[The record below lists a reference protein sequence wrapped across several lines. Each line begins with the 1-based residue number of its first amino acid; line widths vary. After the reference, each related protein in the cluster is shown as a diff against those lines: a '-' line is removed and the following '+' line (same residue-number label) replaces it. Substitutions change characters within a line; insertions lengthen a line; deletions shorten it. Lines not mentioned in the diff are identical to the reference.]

1 MSARERI
8 VGRLSKHFENL
19 PDALRK
25 RRLLVGIVFLG
36 LLAASV
42 FGIGKLHMDMTIEG
56 WFHKEDPT
64 LVAFNRYHAQFGS
77 EDGVYIVYK
86 PKDGDVF
93 SPASLEAV
101 RGIQNE
107 LINFRAKLKEGEQSA
122 LEHIVKVDTLVNASV
137 LTVDG
142 DLLASRPL
150 VGDTGPTSPQAIAE
164 IKAIAEAEK
173 RLPLQFFSRDHKY
186 GGIHIETDFGAV
198 PVDAEAVTG
207 ETTLALDQT
216 ASSDEEKPVQFKPTD
231 QGDYLK
237 LFAEIKKILEKP
249 EYAKQFDYYAV
260 GNTAAAEHNVKMT
273 EEMGMLYMAAFGIIM
288 ALLWFLFRSAS
299 AVVWSMLIVILSTVF
314 TLGVTGLLGLT
325 VTGFLILSIL
335 LILTVGVAD
344 SVHAL
349 TGYTRLRKSGIDH
362 KNALRHAYKF
372 AGVALLLTGFTN
384 MTGTMALNITP
395 VVPIQSFAIMSTL
408 GILFAL
414 LLTFYLLPLLIDI
427 WPTVSK
433 KKTVVATPEKKR
445 FLDVLPRLTSALDK
459 VVPFVQRRPVAFI
472 TPFALVLAVSLYGAT
487 QVKIDSQI
495 LDQYPKDSTFTQS
508 VKVADEHMMG
518 AYAMVLYLDFKE
530 DFALQDPDVLKA
542 MDELQKNFETKYK
555 KYVVMT
561 NSIAYVAK
569 DANRKLNGNAPEHER
584 IPDTRETLSQTLFL
598 FNNANPSERQR
609 LVDDSYRKANIK
621 VALHSYGSYE
631 YHEVFTQMRAD
642 IDTMMAKLK
651 TKYPQATVSITG
663 IFALAMQASQYL
675 TQNQVITF
683 GIALVAVSV
692 ILLLVFG
699 SFKVGMI
706 ALIPNLIPALLTL
719 GLLGITGVPLDFF
732 TMMLAPIIIGIS
744 IDDTVHFIS
753 NYQLQ
758 LAQDG
763 DVNAALQRTM
773 AETGPGVVFTA
784 LILGLGFGIMAI
796 ASAAGTSN
804 MGKFG
809 ALAIFVGLLNDLF
822 LLPALLLKFKPKFKE
837 QPGSAHGPIPAA
849 GSAAEG
855 QAAVEG
861 GVAG

>member
-1 MSARERI
+1 MSVRERLI
-8 VGRLSKHFENL
+8 NRLSAHFESV

-25 RRLLVGIVFLG
+25 RRLLVGIVFLA
-36 LLAASV
+36 LLATSIY
-42 FGIGKLHMDMTIEG
+42 GIGKLHMDMTIEG

-86 PKDGDVF
+86 PKNGDVF

-107 LINFRAKLKEGEQSA
+107 LIHFRARLKEGEESP
-122 LEHIVKVDTLVNASV
+122 LDHIVNVDTLVNAPV

-142 DLLASRPL
+142 DVLASRPL
-150 VGDTGPTSPQAIAE
+150 VGDTVLTPEAIAE
-164 IKAIAEAEK
+164 IKKIAEGEQQLK
-173 RLPLQFFSRDHKY
+173 LRFFSRDHKY
-186 GGIHIETDFGAV
+186 GGIQIETDFGAI
-198 PVDAEAVTG
+198 PVDAEAVTE
-207 ETTLALDQT
+207 ETVLSMDQ
-216 ASSDEEKPVQFKPTD
+216 AVAPVEEKDVEFKPTD
-231 QGDYLK
+231 QADYLT
-237 LFAEIKKILEKP
+237 LFEEIKKILEKP
-249 EYAKQFDYYAV
+249 EYAKHLDYYAV

-273 EEMGMLYMAAFGIIM
+273 EEMGMLYMAAFVIIM
-288 ALLWFLFRSAS
+288 VLLWFLFRSAS
-299 AVVWSMLIVILSTVF
+299 AVVWSMSIVILSTVF
-314 TLGVTGLLGLT
+314 TLGATGLLGLT
-325 VTGFLILSIL
+325 VTGFLILTIL

-344 SVHAL
+344 SVHTL
-349 TGYTRLRKSGIDH
+349 TSYT
-362 KNALRHAYKF
+362 ALRTSGNDHQGALRRTYKY

-414 LLTFYLLPLLIDI
+414 LLTFYLLPVLIDL

-433 KKTVVATPEKKR
+433 KKVIVDTPEKKQ
-445 FLDVLPRLTSALDK
+445 FLDVLPHLKSTLK
-459 VVPFVQRRPVAFI
+459 TVVPFVERRPVAFI
-472 TPFALVLAVSLYGAT
+472 VPFILVLAVSIYGAT

-495 LDQYPKDSTFTQS
+495 LDQYPEDSTFTQS

-530 DFALQDPDVLKA
+530 DFALQDPDVMKA
-542 MDELQKNFETKYK
+542 MDDLQKEFKTKYK

-561 NSIAYVAK
+561 NSITDVVK
-569 DANRKLNGNAPEHER
+569 DANRELNGDAPEYYR
-584 IPDTRETLSQTLFL
+584 IPDTRETLAQTLFL

-609 LVDDSYRKANIK
+609 FVDDNYRKANINIS
-621 VALHSYGSYE
+621 LHSYGSYE
-631 YHEVFTQMRAD
+631 YEVVFQSMRAD
-642 IDTMMAKLK
+642 IDKMMAKLK
-651 TKYPQATVSITG
+651 TKYPKTEVSITG
-663 IFALAMQASQYL
+663 IFTLAMQASQYL
-675 TQNQVITF
+675 TENQAITF

-758 LAQDG
+758 LAKDG
-763 DVNAALQRTM
+763 DVNAALRRTM
-773 AETGPGVVFTA
+773 EETGPGVVFTS

-809 ALAIFVGLLNDLF
+809 AMAIFMGLLNDLF
-822 LLPALLLKFKPKFKE
+822 LLPALLLTFKPKFKT
-837 QPGSAHGPIPAA
+837 ATA
-849 GSAAEG
+849 G
-855 QAAVEG
+855 
-861 GVAG
+861 

>member
-1 MSARERI
+1 MSVRERLI
-8 VGRLSKHFENL
+8 NRLSAHFENV

-25 RRLLVGIVFLG
+25 RRLLVGIVFLA
-36 LLAASV
+36 LLATSI
-42 FGIGKLHMDMTIEG
+42 FGISKLHMDMTIEG

-107 LINFRAKLKEGEQSA
+107 LIHFRAKLKEDEESP
-122 LEHIVKVDTLVNASV
+122 LDHIVNVDTLVNAPV

-142 DLLASRPL
+142 DVLASRPL
-150 VGDTGPTSPQAIAE
+150 VGDTVLTPEAITE
-164 IKAIAEAEK
+164 IKAIAESEQQLK
-173 RLPLQFFSRDHKY
+173 LRFFSRDHKY
-186 GGIHIETDFGAV
+186 GGIQIETDFGAI
-198 PVDAEAVTG
+198 PLDAEAVTE
-207 ETTLALDQT
+207 ETVLSMDQVAAPT
-216 ASSDEEKPVQFKPTD
+216 EEKDVEFKPTD
-231 QGDYLK
+231 QADYLT
-237 LFAEIKKILEKP
+237 LFEEIKKILAKP
-249 EYAKQFDYYAV
+249 EYAKHLDYYAV

-273 EEMGMLYMAAFGIIM
+273 EEMGMLYVVAFVIIM
-288 ALLWFLFRSAS
+288 GLLWFLFRSAS
-299 AVVWSMLIVILSTVF
+299 AVVWSMSIVILSTVF
-314 TLGVTGLLGLT
+314 TLGATGLLGLT
-325 VTGFLILSIL
+325 VTGFLILTIL

-344 SVHAL
+344 SVHTL
-349 TGYTRLRKSGIDH
+349 TSYT
-362 KNALRHAYKF
+362 ALRTSGNDHQVALRRTYKY

-414 LLTFYLLPLLIDI
+414 LLTFYLLPVLIDL

-433 KKTVVATPEKKR
+433 KKVIVDTPDKKR
-445 FLDVLPRLTSALDK
+445 FLDVLPRLKSALNN
-459 VVPFVQRRPVAFI
+459 VVPIVEKRPVAFI
-472 TPFALVLAVSLYGAT
+472 VPFILVLAVSIYGAT

-495 LDQYPKDSTFTQS
+495 LDQYPEDSTFTQS

-530 DFALQDPDVLKA
+530 DFALQDPAVMKA
-542 MDELQKNFETKYK
+542 MDELQKEFETKYK

-561 NSIAYVAK
+561 NSITDIVK
-569 DANRKLNGNAPEHER
+569 DANRELNGDAAEYYR
-584 IPDTRETLSQTLFL
+584 IPDTRESLAQTLFL

-609 LVDDSYRKANIK
+609 FVDDNYRKANINIS
-621 VALHSYGSYE
+621 LHSYGSYE
-631 YHEVFTQMRAD
+631 YEVVFQSMRAD
-642 IDTMMAKLK
+642 IDKMMAKLK
-651 TKYPQATVSITG
+651 AQYPKTEISITG

-675 TQNQVITF
+675 TENQAITF

-699 SFKVGMI
+699 SFKVGLI

-758 LAQDG
+758 LAKDN
-763 DVNAALQRTM
+763 DVNAALRRTM
-773 AETGPGVVFTA
+773 EETGPGVVFTS

-809 ALAIFVGLLNDLF
+809 AMAIFMGLLNDLF
-822 LLPALLLKFKPKFKE
+822 LLPALLLKFKPKFKT
-837 QPGSAHGPIPAA
+837 ATA
-849 GSAAEG
+849 G
-855 QAAVEG
+855 
-861 GVAG
+861 

>member
-1 MSARERI
+1 MSVRERI
-8 VGRLSKHFENL
+8 VNRLSEHFENL
-19 PDALRK
+19 PDALRR
-25 RRLLVGIVFLG
+25 RRLLVGVVFLAV
-36 LLAASV
+36 LAASI
-42 FGIGKLHMDMTIEG
+42 FGLGKLRMDMTIEG

-64 LVAFNRYHAQFGS
+64 LVSFHRYHQQFGS

-86 PKDGDVF
+86 PKDGSVF

-101 RGIQNE
+101 RGIQE
-107 LINFRAKLKEGEQSA
+107 DLINYRSRLKDGEKSA
-122 LEHIVKVDTLVNASV
+122 LDHIVKVNTLVNASV

-142 DLLASRPL
+142 DVLASRPL
-150 VGDTGPTSPQAIAE
+150 VGDTVPTSPEAIAE

-173 RLPLQFFSRDHKY
+173 QLPLQFFSRDHKY
-186 GGIHIETDFGAV
+186 GGIHIETDFGAI
-198 PVDAEAVTG
+198 PVGAEEVTDD
-207 ETTLALDQT
+207 TVLSLDQT
-216 ASSDEEKPVQFKPTD
+216 TSPDEDKPVEFKPTD
-231 QGDYLK
+231 QADYLK
-237 LFAEIKKILEKP
+237 LFEEIKKILEKP
-249 EYAKQFDYYAV
+249 EYAGQLDYYAV
-260 GNTAAAEHNVKMT
+260 GNTAAAEHDVKMS
-273 EEMGMLYMAAFGIIM
+273 EEMGMLYVAAFAIIM
-288 ALLWFLFRSAS
+288 VLLWFLFRSAS

-314 TLGVTGLLGLT
+314 TLGAAGILGLT
-325 VTGFLILSIL
+325 ATGFLILTIL

-349 TGYTRLRKSGIDH
+349 TGYTRLRTSGADH
-362 KNALRHAYKF
+362 QDALRRTYKF

-395 VVPIQSFAIMSTL
+395 VVPIQNFAIMSTL

-414 LLTFYLLPLLIDI
+414 LLTFYLLPLLIDL

-433 KKTVVATPEKKR
+433 KKVVVAAPDKKR
-445 FLDVLPRLTSALDK
+445 FLDVLPVLRSTLDK
-459 VVPFVQRRPVAFI
+459 VVPLVERRPVAFI
-472 TPFALVLAVSLYGAT
+472 IPFLLVLGVSVYGAT

-495 LDQYPKDSTFTQS
+495 LDQYPEDSTFTQS

-542 MDELQKNFETKYK
+542 MDELQKTFETKYA

-569 DANRKLNGNAPEHER
+569 DANRKLNGNAPEYER
-584 IPDTRETLSQTLFL
+584 IPDTRETLAQTLFL

-621 VALHSYGSYE
+621 ISLHSYGSYE
-631 YHEVFTQMRAD
+631 YYQVFQQMRAD
-642 IDTMMAKLK
+642 VDGMMAKLK
-651 TKYPQATVSITG
+651 AKYPRTDVSITG
-663 IFALAMQASQYL
+663 IFALQMQASQYI
-675 TQNQVITF
+675 TENQAITF
-683 GIALVAVSV
+683 GIALVVVSV

-699 SFKVGMI
+699 SFKIGMI

-753 NYQLQ
+753 SYQLQ
-758 LAQDG
+758 LAKDG
-763 DVNAALQRTM
+763 DVNAALRRTM

-804 MGKFG
+804 MGKYG
-809 ALAIFVGLLNDLF
+809 ALAILMGLLNDLF
-822 LLPALLLKFKPKFKE
+822 LLPALLLTFKPKFKKE
-837 QPGSAHGPIPAA
+837 IA
-849 GSAAEG
+849 G
-855 QAAVEG
+855 
-861 GVAG
+861 

>member
-8 VGRLSKHFENL
+8 VSRLSEHFENV
-19 PDALRK
+19 PDMLRR
-25 RRLLVGIVFLG
+25 RRLLVGIVFLA
-36 LLAASV
+36 LLAGAII
-42 FGIGKLHMDMTIEG
+42 GMGKLRMDMTIEG

-64 LVAFNRYHAQFGS
+64 LIAFHRYHQQFGS

-86 PKDGDVF
+86 PKDGNVF

-101 RGIQNE
+101 RGIQND
-107 LINFRAKLKEGEQSA
+107 LINFRARLKEGEESA
-122 LEHIVKVDTLVNASV
+122 LEHIVKVDTLVNAQV

-142 DLLASRPL
+142 DVLAARQL
-150 VGDTGPTSPQAIAE
+150 VGDTVPTSPEAIAE
-164 IKAIAEAEK
+164 IKKIAEAEK
-173 RLPLQFFSRDHKY
+173 QLPLQFFSRDHKY
-186 GGIHIETDFGAV
+186 GGIHIETDFGTI
-198 PVDAEAVTG
+198 PVDAEEVTDETILSLDTVDSSG
-207 ETTLALDQT
+207 EET
-216 ASSDEEKPVQFKPTD
+216 PVEFKPTD
-231 QGDYLK
+231 QADYLK
-237 LFAEIKKILEKP
+237 LFEEIKKILDKP
-249 EYAKQFDYYAV
+249 EYAKQFDFYAV
-260 GNTAAAEHNVKMT
+260 GNTAAAEHDVKMS
-273 EEMGMLYMAAFGIIM
+273 EEMGMLYLAAFVIIM
-288 ALLWFLFRSAS
+288 VLLWFLFRSVS
-299 AVVWSMLIVILSTVF
+299 AVIWSMLIVILSTVF
-314 TLGVTGLLGLT
+314 TLGVTGWLGLT
-325 VTGFLILSIL
+325 VTGFLILTIL

-349 TGYTRLRKSGIDH
+349 TGYARLRTSGIDH
-362 KNALRHAYKF
+362 QGALRRAYKYV
-372 AGVALLLTGFTN
+372 GVALLLTGLTN

-414 LLTFYLLPLLIDI
+414 LLTFYLLPLLIDF

-433 KKTVVATPEKKR
+433 KKVIVDTADKKR
-445 FLDVLPRLTSALDK
+445 FLDVLPRLKSALDK
-459 VVPFVQRRPVAFI
+459 AVPLVEKRPVAFVA
-472 TPFALVLAVSLYGAT
+472 PFILVLLVSLYGAT

-495 LDQYPKDSTFTQS
+495 LDQYPEDSTFTQS
-508 VKVADEHMMG
+508 VKVADDHMMG

-542 MDELQKNFETKYK
+542 MDALQKKFETKYK

-569 DANRKLNGNAPEHER
+569 DANRKLNGNAPEYER
-584 IPDTRETLSQTLFL
+584 IPDTRETLGQTLFM

-609 LVDDSYRKANIK
+609 LVDDSYSKANIK
-621 VALHSYGSYE
+621 ISLHSYGSYE
-631 YHEVFTQMRAD
+631 YDVVFQQMRAD
-642 IDTMMAKLK
+642 IDEMMAELK
-651 TKYPQATVSITG
+651 TKYPKAEVSITG
-663 IFALAMQASQYL
+663 IFALAMQAAQYI
-675 TQNQVITF
+675 TENQVITF
-683 GIALVAVSV
+683 GIALIVVSV

-719 GLLGITGVPLDFF
+719 GVLGISGVPLDFF

-753 NYQLQ
+753 HYQQQ
-758 LAQDG
+758 LAKDG
-763 DVNAALQRTM
+763 DVNAALRRTM
-773 AETGPGVVFTA
+773 AEAGPGVVFTA

-809 ALAIFVGLLNDLF
+809 ALAIFMGLLNDLF
-822 LLPALLLKFKPKFKE
+822 LLPALLLTFKPKFKTAT
-837 QPGSAHGPIPAA
+837 GPAA
-849 GSAAEG
+849 EIQAE
-855 QAAVEG
+855 

>member
-1 MSARERI
+1 MSARERLI
-8 VGRLSKHFENL
+8 NRLSEHFENL

-25 RRLLVGIVFLG
+25 RRLLVGIVFLA
-36 LLAASV
+36 LLAASF
-42 FGIGKLHMDMTIEG
+42 FGISKLRMDMTIEG

-77 EDGVYIVYK
+77 EDGVYIVYM

-101 RGIQNE
+101 RGIQDE
-107 LINFRAKLKEGEQSA
+107 LINFRAKLKEGEESA
-122 LEHIVKVDTLVNASV
+122 LEHIVKVKTLVNAPV

-142 DLLASRPL
+142 DVLGARQL
-150 VGDTGPTSPQAIAE
+150 VGDTVPTSPEAIAE

-173 RLPLQFFSRDHKY
+173 QLPLQFFSRDHKY
-186 GGIHIETDFGAV
+186 GGIHIETDFGAI
-198 PVDAEAVTG
+198 PVDAEEVTG
-207 ETTLALDQT
+207 ETVLLLEEQT
-216 ASSDEEKPVQFKPTD
+216 ASPGEEKPIEFKPTD

-237 LFAEIKKILEKP
+237 LFEEIKKILEKP
-249 EYAKQFDYYAV
+249 EYAKHLDYYAV
-260 GNTAAAEHNVKMT
+260 GNTAAAEHNVKVT
-273 EEMGMLYMAAFGIIM
+273 EEMVRLYVAAFAIIM
-288 ALLWFLFRSAS
+288 VLLWFLFRSAS

-325 VTGFLILSIL
+325 VTGFMILTIL

-349 TGYTRLRKSGIDH
+349 TGYTRLRTSGSDH
-362 KNALRHAYKF
+362 QDALRRTYKF

-395 VVPIQSFAIMSTL
+395 VVPIQNFAIMSTL

-414 LLTFYLLPLLIDI
+414 LLTFYLLPVLIDL
-427 WPTVSK
+427 WPTVPK
-433 KKTVVATPEKKR
+433 KKLIAATPEKKR
-445 FLDVLPRLTSALDK
+445 FLDVLPPLRSALDK
-459 VVPFVQRRPVAFI
+459 VVPLVEKRPVAFI
-472 TPFALVLAVSLYGAT
+472 IPFLLVLAVSIYGAT
-487 QVKIDSQI
+487 QVKIDTQI
-495 LDQYPKDSTFTQS
+495 VDQYPEDSTFTQS

-530 DFALQDPDVLKA
+530 DFALQDPDVVKE
-542 MDELQKNFETKYK
+542 MNDLQRKFETKYK
-555 KYVVMT
+555 KYVVT
-561 NSIAYVAK
+561 TSSIADVVQ
-569 DANRKLNGNAPEHER
+569 DANRKLNGNAPEYYR
-584 IPDTRETLSQTLFL
+584 IPDTREMLAQTLFL

-609 LVDDSYRKANIK
+609 LVDDSYRKANIRIS
-621 VALHSYGSYE
+621 LHNYGSYE
-631 YHEVFTQMRAD
+631 YRLVFQEMRAD
-642 IDTMMAKLK
+642 IDEMMAELK
-651 TKYPQATVSITG
+651 TKYPKTEVSITG

-675 TQNQVITF
+675 TENQAITF

-758 LAQDG
+758 LAEDD
-763 DVNAALQRTM
+763 DVNAALRRTM
-773 AETGPGVVFTA
+773 AETGPGVVFTS

-796 ASAAGTSN
+796 ASAPGTSSL
-804 MGKFG
+804 GKFG
-809 ALAIFVGLLNDLF
+809 ALAIFMGLLNDLF
-822 LLPALLLKFKPKFKE
+822 LLPALILKFKPKLKKE
-837 QPGSAHGPIPAA
+837 TVG
-849 GSAAEG
+849 
-855 QAAVEG
+855 
-861 GVAG
+861 

>member
-1 MSARERI
+1 MSE
-8 VGRLSKHFENL
+8 HFENV

-25 RRLLVGIVFLG
+25 RRLLVGIVFLA
-36 LLAASV
+36 LLAVAIL
-42 FGIGKLHMDMTIEG
+42 GMGKLRMDMTIEG

-64 LVAFNRYHAQFGS
+64 LVAFHRYHQQFGS

-101 RGIQNE
+101 RGIQND
-107 LINFRAKLKEGEQSA
+107 LINFRSRLKEGEESA

-142 DLLASRPL
+142 DLLISKAL
-150 VGDTGPTSPQAIAE
+150 VGDTVPTSPEAIAE

-173 RLPLQFFSRDHKY
+173 QLPLQFFSRDHKY
-186 GGIHIETDFGAV
+186 GGIHIETDFGTI
-198 PVDAEAVTG
+198 PVDAEEITEDTVVSLEQTVASG
-207 ETTLALDQT
+207 EEA
-216 ASSDEEKPVQFKPTD
+216 PVEFMPTD
-231 QGDYLK
+231 QADYLK
-237 LFAEIKKILEKP
+237 LFEEIKTILGKP
-249 EYAKQFDYYAV
+249 EYANQFDFYAV
-260 GNTAAAEHNVKMT
+260 GNTAAAEHDVKMS
-273 EEMGMLYMAAFGIIM
+273 EEMGILYMAAFGIIM
-288 ALLWFLFRSAS
+288 VLLWFLFRSVS
-299 AVVWSMLIVILSTVF
+299 AVLWSMLIVILSTIL
-314 TLGVTGLLGLT
+314 TLGVTGWLGLT
-325 VTGFLILSIL
+325 VTGFLILTIL

-349 TGYTRLRKSGIDH
+349 TGYTRLRRSGIEH
-362 KNALRHAYKF
+362 QAALRRAYKF
-372 AGVALLLTGFTN
+372 TGVALLLTGLTN

-414 LLTFYLLPLLIDI
+414 LLTFYLLPVLVDV

-433 KKTVVATPEKKR
+433 KKVIADTPEKKR
-445 FLDVLPRLTSALDK
+445 FLDVLPRLRSALDK
-459 VVPFVQRRPVAFI
+459 AVPFVEKRPVAFI
-472 TPFALVLAVSLYGAT
+472 VPFMLVLVLSIYGAT

-495 LDQYPKDSTFTQS
+495 LDQYPADSTFTQS
-508 VKVADEHMMG
+508 VKVADDHMMG

-542 MDELQKNFETKYK
+542 MDELQQKFESKYE

-569 DANRKLNGNAPEHER
+569 DANRKLNGNIAEFER
-584 IPDTRETLSQTLFL
+584 IPDTRERLSQTLFL

-621 VALHSYGSYE
+621 ISLHSYGSYE
-631 YHEVFTQMRAD
+631 YDQVFQQMRAD
-642 IDTMMAKLK
+642 IDEMMATLN
-651 TKYPQATVSITG
+651 TKYPRAEVSITG
-663 IFALAMQASQYL
+663 IFALAMQASQYI
-675 TQNQVITF
+675 TENQVITF
-683 GIALVAVSV
+683 GIALIVVSA

-699 SFKVGMI
+699 SLKVGMI

-719 GLLGITGVPLDFF
+719 GVLGIAGVPLDFF

-744 IDDTVHFIS
+744 VDDTVHFIS
-753 NYQLQ
+753 HYQQQ
-758 LAQDG
+758 LAKDNN
-763 DVNAALQRTM
+763 VNAALRRTM
-773 AETGPGVVFTA
+773 AEAGPGVVFTA
-784 LILGLGFGIMAI
+784 LILGLGFGIMAV

-809 ALAIFVGLLNDLF
+809 ALAIFMGLLNDLF
-822 LLPALLLKFKPKFKE
+822 LLPALLLKFKPEFK
-837 QPGSAHGPIPAA
+837 SAPAA
-849 GSAAEG
+849 GPVAEVQG
-855 QAAVEG
+855 AVEEG
-861 GVAG
+861 AAG

>member
-8 VGRLSKHFENL
+8 ISRLSDHFENI

-25 RRLLVGIVFLG
+25 RRLLVGIVFLA
-36 LLAASV
+36 LLAASL
-42 FGIGKLHMDMTIEG
+42 FGISKLRMDMTIEG

-64 LVAFNRYHAQFGS
+64 LVAFNRYHEQFGS
-77 EDGVYIVYK
+77 EDGVYIVYM

-101 RGIQNE
+101 RGIQDE
-107 LINFRAKLKEGEQSA
+107 LINFRAKLKEGEESA
-122 LEHIVKVDTLVNASV
+122 LEHIVKVKTLVNAPV

-142 DLLASRPL
+142 DVLGARQL
-150 VGDTGPTSPQAIAE
+150 VGDTVPTSPEAIAE

-173 RLPLQFFSRDHKY
+173 QLPLQFFSRDHKY
-186 GGIHIETDFGAV
+186 GGIHIETDFGAI
-198 PVDAEAVTG
+198 PVDAEEFTG
-207 ETTLALDQT
+207 ETVLLLEEQT
-216 ASSDEEKPVQFKPTD
+216 DSPGEEKPIEFKPTD
-231 QGDYLK
+231 QDDYLK
-237 LFAEIKKILEKP
+237 LFEEIKKILEKP
-249 EYAKQFDYYAV
+249 EYAKHLDYYAV
-260 GNTAAAEHNVKMT
+260 GNTAAEEHNVKLRK
-273 EEMGMLYMAAFGIIM
+273 EMGGLYLAAFAIIM
-288 ALLWFLFRSAS
+288 VLLWFLFRSAS

-325 VTGFLILSIL
+325 VTGFIMLTIL

-349 TGYTRLRKSGIDH
+349 TGYTRLRTSGSDH
-362 KNALRHAYKF
+362 QDALRRSYKF

-395 VVPIQSFAIMSTL
+395 VVPIQNFAIMSTL

-414 LLTFYLLPLLIDI
+414 LLTFYLLPVLIDL

-433 KKTVVATPEKKR
+433 KKVIVATPDKKR
-445 FLDVLPRLTSALDK
+445 FLDVLPPLRSALDK
-459 VVPFVQRRPVAFI
+459 VVPLVERRPVAFI
-472 TPFALVLAVSLYGAT
+472 IPFMLVLVVSIYGAT
-487 QVKIDSQI
+487 QVKIDTQI
-495 LDQYPKDSTFTQS
+495 VDQYPEDSTFTQS

-530 DFALQDPDVLKA
+530 DFALQDPDVVKE
-542 MDELQKNFETKYK
+542 MNDLQRKFETKYK
-555 KYVVMT
+555 KYVVT
-561 NSIAYVAK
+561 TSSIADVVQ
-569 DANRKLNGNAPEHER
+569 DANRKLNGNAPEYYR
-584 IPDTRETLSQTLFL
+584 IPDTREMLAQTLFL

-609 LVDDSYRKANIK
+609 LVDDSYRKANIRIS
-621 VALHSYGSYE
+621 LHNYGSYE
-631 YHEVFTQMRAD
+631 YRLVFQEMRAD
-642 IDTMMAKLK
+642 IDEMMAELK
-651 TKYPQATVSITG
+651 TKYPKTEVSITG

-675 TQNQVITF
+675 TENQAITF

-699 SFKVGMI
+699 SLKVGMI

-758 LAQDG
+758 LAEDD
-763 DVNAALQRTM
+763 DVNAALRRTM
-773 AETGPGVVFTA
+773 AETGPGVVFTS

-796 ASAAGTSN
+796 ASAPGTSSL
-804 MGKFG
+804 GKFG
-809 ALAIFVGLLNDLF
+809 ALAIFMGLLNDLF
-822 LLPALLLKFKPKFKE
+822 LLPALILKFKPKLKKE
-837 QPGSAHGPIPAA
+837 TVG
-849 GSAAEG
+849 
-855 QAAVEG
+855 
-861 GVAG
+861 

>member
-1 MSARERI
+1 MSVRERI
-8 VGRLSKHFENL
+8 VSRLSEHFENV
-19 PDALRK
+19 PDMLRR
-25 RRLLVGIVFLG
+25 RRLLVGIVFIA
-36 LLAASV
+36 LLAGAII
-42 FGIGKLHMDMTIEG
+42 GMGKLRMDMTIEG

-64 LVAFNRYHAQFGS
+64 LVAFHRYHQQFGS

-86 PKDGDVF
+86 PKDGNVF

-101 RGIQNE
+101 RGIQND
-107 LINFRAKLKEGEQSA
+107 LINFRARLKEGEESA
-122 LEHIVKVDTLVNASV
+122 LEHIVKVDTLVNAQV

-142 DLLASRPL
+142 DVLAARPL
-150 VGDTGPTSPQAIAE
+150 VGDTVPTSPEAIAE

-173 RLPLQFFSRDHKY
+173 QLPLQFFSRDHRY
-186 GGIHIETDFGAV
+186 GGIHIETDFGTI
-198 PVDAEAVTG
+198 PVDAEEITD
-207 ETTLALDQT
+207 ETILSLDPV
-216 ASSDEEKPVQFKPTD
+216 ASSGEEKPVEFKPTD
-231 QGDYLK
+231 QADYLK
-237 LFAEIKKILEKP
+237 LFEEIKKILDKP
-249 EYAKQFDYYAV
+249 EYAGQFDFYAV
-260 GNTAAAEHNVKMT
+260 GNTAAAEHDVKMS
-273 EEMGMLYMAAFGIIM
+273 EEMGILYLAAFVIIM
-288 ALLWFLFRSAS
+288 VLLWFLFRSVS

-314 TLGVTGLLGLT
+314 TLGVTGWLGLT
-325 VTGFLILSIL
+325 VTGFLILTIL

-349 TGYTRLRKSGIDH
+349 TGYTRLRTSGIDH
-362 KNALRHAYKF
+362 QGALRRTYKYV
-372 AGVALLLTGFTN
+372 GVALLLTGLTN

-433 KKTVVATPEKKR
+433 RKVIVDAPDKKR
-445 FLDVLPRLTSALDK
+445 FLDVLPRLKSALDK
-459 VVPFVQRRPVAFI
+459 AVPLVEKRPVAFVV
-472 TPFALVLAVSLYGAT
+472 PFILVLLVSIYGAT

-495 LDQYPKDSTFTQS
+495 LDQYPEDSTFTQS
-508 VKVADEHMMG
+508 VKVADDHMMG

-542 MDELQKNFETKYK
+542 MDELQKKFETKYE

-569 DANRKLNGNAPEHER
+569 DANRKLNGNAPEYER

-609 LVDDSYRKANIK
+609 LVDDSYSKANIK
-621 VALHSYGSYE
+621 ISLHSYGSYE
-631 YHEVFTQMRAD
+631 YDVVFQQMRAD
-642 IDTMMAKLK
+642 IDEMMAKL
-651 TKYPQATVSITG
+651 QAKHPKAEVSITG
-663 IFALAMQASQYL
+663 IFTLAMQAAQYI
-675 TQNQVITF
+675 TENQVITF
-683 GIALVAVSV
+683 GIALIVVSV

-719 GLLGITGVPLDFF
+719 GVLGISGVPLDFF

-753 NYQLQ
+753 HYQQQ
-758 LAQDG
+758 LAKDG
-763 DVNAALQRTM
+763 DVNAALRRTM
-773 AETGPGVVFTA
+773 SEAGPGVVFTA

-809 ALAIFVGLLNDLF
+809 ALAIFMGLLNDLF
-822 LLPALLLKFKPKFKE
+822 LLPALLLTFKPKFKTAT
-837 QPGSAHGPIPAA
+837 GPAA
-849 GSAAEG
+849 EIQAE
-855 QAAVEG
+855 

>member
-1 MSARERI
+1 MSVRERLI
-8 VGRLSKHFENL
+8 NRLSAHFENV

-25 RRLLVGIVFLG
+25 RRLLVGIVFLA
-36 LLAASV
+36 LLATSIY
-42 FGIGKLHMDMTIEG
+42 GISKMHMDMTIEG

-93 SPASLEAV
+93 SAASLEAA
-101 RGIQNE
+101 RNIQNE
-107 LINFRAKLKEGEQSA
+107 LIHFRTRLKEGEESA
-122 LEHIVKVDTLVNASV
+122 LEHIVKVDTLVNAPV

-142 DLLASRPL
+142 DVLAARPL
-150 VGDTGPTSPQAIAE
+150 VGDTVLTPEAIAE
-164 IKAIAEAEK
+164 IKKIAEADQQ
-173 RLPLQFFSRDHKY
+173 LPLQFFSRDHKY
-186 GGIHIETDFGAV
+186 GGIRIETDFGAI
-198 PVDAEAVTG
+198 PVDAEEVTE
-207 ETTLALDQT
+207 ETVVSMDQV
-216 ASSDEEKPVQFKPTD
+216 AAPDEDKPVEFKPTD
-231 QGDYLK
+231 QADYLK
-237 LFAEIKKILEKP
+237 LFDEIKKILEKP
-249 EYAKQFDYYAV
+249 EYAKHLDYYAV

-273 EEMGMLYMAAFGIIM
+273 EEMGMLYVAAFVIIM
-288 ALLWFLFRSAS
+288 VLLWFLFRSAS

-325 VTGFLILSIL
+325 VTGFLILTIL

-349 TGYTRLRKSGIDH
+349 TNYTGLRRSGSDH
-362 KNALRHAYKF
+362 QDALRRTYKY
-372 AGVALLLTGFTN
+372 AGVALLLTGVTN
-384 MTGTMALNITP
+384 MTGTLALNITP

-414 LLTFYLLPLLIDI
+414 LLTFYLLPVLIDL

-433 KKTVVATPEKKR
+433 KKVIVDTPDKKR
-445 FLDVLPRLTSALDK
+445 FLDVLPRLKSTLDK
-459 VVPFVQRRPVAFI
+459 VVPLVEKRPVAFI
-472 TPFALVLAVSLYGAT
+472 IPFALVLAVSIYGAT

-508 VKVADEHMMG
+508 VKVADDHMMG

-530 DFALQDPDVLKA
+530 DFALQDPDVMKA
-542 MDELQKNFETKYK
+542 MDELQKKFETKYK

-561 NSIAYVAK
+561 NSIADVVK
-569 DANRKLNGNAPEHER
+569 DANRELNGDAPEYYR
-584 IPDTRETLSQTLFL
+584 IPETRETLSQTLFL
-598 FNNANPSERQR
+598 FNNANPSQRQR
-609 LVDDSYRKANIK
+609 LVDDSYRKASMSIS
-621 VALHSYGSYE
+621 LHSYGSYE
-631 YHEVFTQMRAD
+631 YHVVFQEMRAD
-642 IDTMMAKLK
+642 IDEMMTKLK
-651 TKYPQATVSITG
+651 AKYPKTEVSITG

-675 TQNQVITF
+675 TENQAITF

-699 SFKVGMI
+699 SFKVGLI

-758 LAQDG
+758 LAKDN
-763 DVNAALQRTM
+763 DVNAALRRTM
-773 AETGPGVVFTA
+773 AETGPSVVFTS

-809 ALAIFVGLLNDLF
+809 AMAIFMGLLNDLF
-822 LLPALLLKFKPKFKE
+822 LLPALLLAFKPKFKTMT
-837 QPGSAHGPIPAA
+837 A
-849 GSAAEG
+849 G
-855 QAAVEG
+855 
-861 GVAG
+861 

>member
-1 MSARERI
+1 MSARERLI
-8 VGRLSKHFENL
+8 NRLSEHFENL

-25 RRLLVGIVFLG
+25 RRLLVGIVFLA
-36 LLAASV
+36 LLAASL
-42 FGIGKLHMDMTIEG
+42 FGISKLRMDMTIEG

-64 LVAFNRYHAQFGS
+64 LVAFNRYHEQFGS
-77 EDGVYIVYK
+77 EDGVYIVYM

-101 RGIQNE
+101 RGIQDE
-107 LINFRAKLKEGEQSA
+107 LINFRAKLKEGEESA
-122 LEHIVKVDTLVNASV
+122 LEHIVKVKTLVNAPV

-142 DLLASRPL
+142 DVLGARQL
-150 VGDTGPTSPQAIAE
+150 VGDTVPTSPEAIAE

-173 RLPLQFFSRDHKY
+173 QLPLQFFSRDHKY
-186 GGIHIETDFGAV
+186 GGIHIETDFGAI
-198 PVDAEAVTG
+198 PVDAEEVTG
-207 ETTLALDQT
+207 ETVLLLEEQT
-216 ASSDEEKPVQFKPTD
+216 ASPGEEKPIEFKPTD

-237 LFAEIKKILEKP
+237 LFEEIKKILEKP
-249 EYAKQFDYYAV
+249 EYAKHLDYYAV
-260 GNTAAAEHNVKMT
+260 GNTAAAEHNVKVT
-273 EEMGMLYMAAFGIIM
+273 EEMVRLYVAAFAIIM
-288 ALLWFLFRSAS
+288 VLLWFLFRSAS

-325 VTGFLILSIL
+325 VTGFMILTIL

-349 TGYTRLRKSGIDH
+349 TGYTRLRTSGSDH
-362 KNALRHAYKF
+362 QDALRRTYKF

-395 VVPIQSFAIMSTL
+395 VVPIQNFAIMSTL

-414 LLTFYLLPLLIDI
+414 LLTFYLLPVLIDL
-427 WPTVSK
+427 WPTVPK
-433 KKTVVATPEKKR
+433 KKLIAATPEKKR
-445 FLDVLPRLTSALDK
+445 FLDVLPRLNSALDK
-459 VVPFVQRRPVAFI
+459 VVPLVEKGPVAFI
-472 TPFALVLAVSLYGAT
+472 IPFILVLVVSIYGAT
-487 QVKIDSQI
+487 QVKIDTQI
-495 LDQYPKDSTFTQS
+495 VDQYPEDSTFTQS

-530 DFALQDPDVLKA
+530 DFALQDPDVVKE
-542 MDELQKNFETKYK
+542 MNDLQRKFETKYK
-555 KYVVMT
+555 KYVVT
-561 NSIAYVAK
+561 TSSIADVVQ
-569 DANRKLNGNAPEHER
+569 DANRKLNGNAPEYYR
-584 IPDTRETLSQTLFL
+584 IPDTREMLAQTLFL

-609 LVDDSYRKANIK
+609 LVDDSYRKANIRIS
-621 VALHSYGSYE
+621 LHNYGSYE
-631 YHEVFTQMRAD
+631 YRLVFQEMRAD
-642 IDTMMAKLK
+642 IDEMMAELK
-651 TKYPQATVSITG
+651 TKYPKTEVSITG

-675 TQNQVITF
+675 TENQAITF
-683 GIALVAVSV
+683 GIALAAVSV

-758 LAQDG
+758 LAKDG
-763 DVNAALQRTM
+763 DVNAALRRTM
-773 AETGPGVVFTA
+773 AETGPGVVFTS

-809 ALAIFVGLLNDLF
+809 ALAIFMGLLNDLF
-822 LLPALLLKFKPKFKE
+822 LLPALILTFKPKFKKE
-837 QPGSAHGPIPAA
+837 I
-849 GSAAEG
+849 
-855 QAAVEG
+855 VT
-861 GVAG
+861 

>member
-1 MSARERI
+1 MSVRERLI
-8 VGRLSKHFENL
+8 NRLSAHFENV

-25 RRLLVGIVFLG
+25 RRLLVGIVFLA
-36 LLAASV
+36 LLATSI
-42 FGIGKLHMDMTIEG
+42 FGISKLHMDMTIEG

-107 LINFRAKLKEGEQSA
+107 LIHFRAKMKEGEKSP
-122 LEHIVKVDTLVNASV
+122 LDRIVNVDTLVNAPV

-142 DLLASRPL
+142 DVLASRPL
-150 VGDTGPTSPQAIAE
+150 VGDTALTPEAIAE
-164 IKAIAEAEK
+164 IKKIAESEQQLK
-173 RLPLQFFSRDHKY
+173 LRFFSRDHKY
-186 GGIHIETDFGAV
+186 GGIQIETDFGAI
-198 PVDAEAVTG
+198 PVDAEAVTE
-207 ETTLALDQT
+207 ETVLSMDQ
-216 ASSDEEKPVQFKPTD
+216 AVAPVEEKDVEFKPTD
-231 QGDYLK
+231 QADYLT
-237 LFAEIKKILEKP
+237 LFEEIKKILAKP
-249 EYAKQFDYYAV
+249 EYAKHLDYYAV

-273 EEMGMLYMAAFGIIM
+273 EEMGMLYMAAFVIIM
-288 ALLWFLFRSAS
+288 VLLWFLFRSVS
-299 AVVWSMLIVILSTVF
+299 AVVWSMSIVILSTVF
-314 TLGVTGLLGLT
+314 TLGATGLLGLT
-325 VTGFLILSIL
+325 VTCFLILTIL

-344 SVHAL
+344 SVHTL
-349 TGYTRLRKSGIDH
+349 TSYT
-362 KNALRHAYKF
+362 ALRTSGNDHQVALRRTFKY

-414 LLTFYLLPLLIDI
+414 LLTFYLLPVLIDL

-433 KKTVVATPEKKR
+433 KKVIVDTPDKKK
-445 FLDVLPRLTSALDK
+445 FLDVLPRLKSALKK
-459 VVPFVQRRPVAFI
+459 VVPFVEKRPVAFI
-472 TPFALVLAVSLYGAT
+472 VPFILVLAVSIYGAT

-495 LDQYPKDSTFTQS
+495 LDQYPEDSTFTQS

-530 DFALQDPDVLKA
+530 DFALQDPEVMKA
-542 MDELQKNFETKYK
+542 MDDLQKEFEAKYK

-561 NSIAYVAK
+561 NSITDVVK
-569 DANRKLNGNAPEHER
+569 DANRELNGDAPEYYR
-584 IPDTRETLSQTLFL
+584 IPDTREALAQTLFL

-609 LVDDSYRKANIK
+609 FVDDNYRKANINIS
-621 VALHSYGSYE
+621 LHSYGSYE
-631 YHEVFTQMRAD
+631 YEVVFQSMRAD
-642 IDTMMAKLK
+642 IDKMMAKLK
-651 TKYPQATVSITG
+651 AKYPKTEVSITG

-675 TQNQVITF
+675 TENQAITF

-699 SFKVGMI
+699 SFKVGLI

-758 LAQDG
+758 LAKDG
-763 DVNAALQRTM
+763 DVNAALRRTM
-773 AETGPGVVFTA
+773 EETGPGVVFTS

-809 ALAIFVGLLNDLF
+809 AMAIFMGLLNDLF
-822 LLPALLLKFKPKFKE
+822 LLPALLLTFKPKFKT
-837 QPGSAHGPIPAA
+837 ATA
-849 GSAAEG
+849 G
-855 QAAVEG
+855 
-861 GVAG
+861 

>member
-1 MSARERI
+1 MSVRERLI
-8 VGRLSKHFENL
+8 NRLSAHFESV

-25 RRLLVGIVFLG
+25 RRLLVGIVFLA
-36 LLAASV
+36 LLATSIY
-42 FGIGKLHMDMTIEG
+42 GIGKLHMDMTIEG

-107 LINFRAKLKEGEQSA
+107 LIHFRAKLKEGEESP
-122 LEHIVKVDTLVNASV
+122 LDHIVNVDTLVNAPV

-142 DLLASRPL
+142 DVLASRPL
-150 VGDTGPTSPQAIAE
+150 VGDTVLTPEAITE
-164 IKAIAEAEK
+164 IKAIAEAEQQLK
-173 RLPLQFFSRDHKY
+173 LRFFSRDHKY
-186 GGIHIETDFGAV
+186 GGIQIETDFGAI
-198 PVDAEAVTG
+198 PVDAEQVTEETVLSMDQAV
-207 ETTLALDQT
+207 APV
-216 ASSDEEKPVQFKPTD
+216 EEKDVEFKPTD
-231 QGDYLK
+231 QADYLT
-237 LFAEIKKILEKP
+237 LFEEIKKILEKP
-249 EYAKQFDYYAV
+249 EYAKHLDYYAV

-273 EEMGMLYMAAFGIIM
+273 EEMGILYVVAFVIIM
-288 ALLWFLFRSAS
+288 VLLWFLFRSAS
-299 AVVWSMLIVILSTVF
+299 AVVWSMSIVILSTVF
-314 TLGVTGLLGLT
+314 TLGATGLLGLT
-325 VTGFLILSIL
+325 VTGFLILTIL

-344 SVHAL
+344 SVHTL
-349 TGYTRLRKSGIDH
+349 TSYT
-362 KNALRHAYKF
+362 ALRTSGHDHQGALRRTFKY

-414 LLTFYLLPLLIDI
+414 LLTFYLLPVLIDL

-433 KKTVVATPEKKR
+433 KKVIVDTPEKKR
-445 FLDVLPRLTSALDK
+445 FLDVLPRLKSTLKK
-459 VVPFVQRRPVAFI
+459 VVPFVEKRPVAFI
-472 TPFALVLAVSLYGAT
+472 VPFILVLAVSIYGAT

-495 LDQYPKDSTFTQS
+495 LDQYPEDSTFTQS

-530 DFALQDPDVLKA
+530 DFALQDPDVMKA
-542 MDELQKNFETKYK
+542 MNELQEEFETKYK

-561 NSIAYVAK
+561 NSIADVVK
-569 DANRKLNGNAPEHER
+569 DANRELNGDAAEYYR
-584 IPDTRETLSQTLFL
+584 IPDTRESLAQTLFL

-609 LVDDSYRKANIK
+609 FVDDNYRKANINIS
-621 VALHSYGSYE
+621 LHSYGSYE
-631 YHEVFTQMRAD
+631 YDVVFQSMRAD
-642 IDTMMAKLK
+642 IDKMMAKLK
-651 TKYPQATVSITG
+651 AKYPKTEVSITG

-675 TQNQVITF
+675 TENQAITF

-758 LAQDG
+758 LAKDN
-763 DVNAALQRTM
+763 DVNAALRRTM
-773 AETGPGVVFTA
+773 EETGPGVVFTS

-809 ALAIFVGLLNDLF
+809 AMAIFMGLLNDLF
-822 LLPALLLKFKPKFKE
+822 LLPALLLTFKPKFKT
-837 QPGSAHGPIPAA
+837 ATA
-849 GSAAEG
+849 G
-855 QAAVEG
+855 
-861 GVAG
+861 